1 MERIKR
7 VKNKY
12 GKFSA
17 FINDFLRQGSAFSV
31 YSNQYLISPGFCDV
45 HVHFREPGFFY
56 KETIKSGSEAAAR
69 GGYTTVCT
77 MPNLNPCPD
86 NIEKLSVQTK
96 IIERDAII
104 DVYPYGTITKG
115 ENGNELSDMEA
126 LAPYVCAFSD
136 DGRGVQ
142 SEEIMRTAMLKAKS
156 LDKVIAAHCEDNSL
170 LFGGVIHDG
179 EAAKRLG
186 VKGISAVSEYAM
198 IERDLKLAKETGVK
212 YHVCHISTAE
222 SVELIRRA
230 KKNEVDVTCETAPHY
245 LVLTDEDVRDDGR
258 FKMNPPLRTKRD
270 RQALIEGIIDGTIDI
285 IATDHAPHTAEEK
298 SKGLTG
304 SPFGIVGLETAFPI
318 LYTHLV
324 KTGVVSLE
332 TIINAVTVNPRKR
345 FGLPA
350 GKEDFT
356 VFEIATPYAIKSDDF
371 LSKGKSTPFENS
383 EVYGKCVMTVKNG
396 KIIYLD

>member
-1 MERIKR
+1 
-7 VKNKY
+7 
-12 GKFSA
+12 
-17 FINDFLRQGSAFSV
+17 
-31 YSNQYLISPGFCDV
+31 
-45 HVHFREPGFFY
+45 
-56 KETIKSGSEAAAR
+56 
-69 GGYTTVCT
+69 
-77 MPNLNPCPD
+77 MPNLNPSPD

-96 IIERDAII
+96 IIERDAVI
-104 DVYPYGTITKG
+104 DIYPYGTITKG
-115 ENGNELSDMEA
+115 ENGKEPSDMEA

-142 SEEIMRTAMLKAKS
+142 REDIMRTSMLKAKS

-179 EAAKRLG
+179 EVAKRLG

-230 KKNEVDVTCETAPHY
+230 KKNGIDVTCETAPHY
-245 LVLTDEDVRDDGR
+245 LVLTDEDVRNEGR

-285 IATDHAPHTAEEK
+285 IATDHAPHTADEK

-304 SPFGIVGLETAFPI
+304 SPFGIVGLETAFRYYIRI
-318 LYTHLV
+318 L
-324 KTGVVSLE
+324 
-332 TIINAVTVNPRKR
+332 
-345 FGLPA
+345 
-350 GKEDFT
+350 
-356 VFEIATPYAIKSDDF
+356 
-371 LSKGKSTPFENS
+371 
-383 EVYGKCVMTVKNG
+383 
-396 KIIYLD
+396 